1 MAAAAPVTFSTAAPR
16 NKNRHMCWYGTSGAG
31 KGYSLRV
38 LLSRERFA
46 NGLRVYGIDQDEQQ
60 EYAGRFCD
68 YLGGE
73 RLPIRTPVE
82 AVEFNF
88 ADVVN
93 PDVIIWDLHESAE
106 QDRGAIFAALKAPL
120 VAHLLA
126 HPGRAAFV
134 VDKAVTVTEDELG
147 ARTLGD
153 LVRRGRHFGL
163 EVHVLTQR
171 VTDWFDSRIGRTI
184 QSVAASKW
192 FGQIEARELYEIA
205 PSIGISPEE
214 RDRIE
219 KAGQGEGLLVTT
231 GRRVWVNLYG
241 HTSPGEF
248 AMANTDVLVDV
259 DDGRN
264 GHVAKAPAYTAR

>member
-1 MAAAAPVTFSTAAPR
+1 MWLFNGPLVLDELVRLVFSGPR
-16 NKNRHMCWYGTSGAG
+16 LVGLEDVQAVGAIG
-31 KGYSLRV
+31 RV
-38 LLSRERFA
+38 DDER
-46 NGLRVYGIDQDEQQ
+46 
-60 EYAGRFCD
+60 
-68 YLGGE
+68 
-73 RLPIRTPVE
+73 
-82 AVEFNF
+82 
-88 ADVVN
+88 
-93 PDVIIWDLHESAE
+93 
-106 QDRGAIFAALKAPL
+106 DRGAIFAILKGALL
-120 VAHLLA
+120 THLLA
-126 HPGRAAFV
+126 YPGRAAFV
-134 VDKAVTVTEDELG
+134 VDEAVTVTEDEFG

-192 FGQIEARELYEIA
+192 LGQMEARELYEIA
-205 PSIGISPEE
+205 PSLGISPEE

-248 AMANTDVLVDV
+248 AMANTDVLADI
-259 DDGRN
+259 DDDRRN
-264 GHVAKAPAYTAR
+264 GHGLATLVGPARS